1 MAQSRVSWAAE
12 LPVCGVGPTAT
23 GPHAGVLFHC
33 GNGGCRTDQARG
45 EHMYSK
51 QCRLHNQAGL
61 HARPAAE
68 FVFLARTFTARIK
81 VRNPVTGQEVDAKSI
96 ARVLG
101 LGLDNGQDL
110 LITARGSDEQQ
121 AVNSLVQLIDNGFE
135 EG

>member
-12 LPVCGVGPTAT
+12 LPVCGVAPTAT
-23 GPHAGVLFHC
+23 GPHAGFYFTVAT
-33 GNGGCRTDQARG
+33 GAAAQTRQGG

-121 AVNSLVQLIDNGFE
+121 AVDSLVQLIHNGFE

>member
-1 MAQSRVSWAAE
+1 MGGRTAGVWC
-12 LPVCGVGPTAT
+12 LPYCNRP
-23 GPHAGVLFHC
+23 PCGVLFHC

-51 QCRLHNQAGL
+51 QCRLQNQAGL

-121 AVNSLVQLIDNGFE
+121 AVDSLVQLIDNGFE
-135 EG
+135 ES